1 MFMAPISRIF
11 RGRFRRRLLACLLG
25 EGGEGTPKLRP
36 VWESLPQTH
45 LEVEKIEVFNWEAG
59 VGLCCGQS

>member
-1 MFMAPISRIF
+1 MAPISRIF
-11 RGRFRRRLLACLLG
+11 RGRLDGRALASGLG

-59 VGLCCGQS
+59 VGLCWGQS